1 MPGRQRSRPTS
12 PGAGRASFSSRAR
25 LNLILLL
32 AGLTGSLLTAFSMTS
47 SSAGGRMAESLGMN
61 RLASNFD
68 KVLAILAW
76 PILLFCLILCAYSF
90 TELIKI
96 YRAINDPESYGGRRR
111 HGRE

>member
-1 MPGRQRSRPTS
+1 MPGSQRSRSTS
-12 PGAGRASFSSRAR
+12 PAAGRTSSGSRTR
-25 LNLILLL
+25 LNLVLLV
-32 AGLTGSLLTAFSMTS
+32 AGLSGSLLTAFSMTS
-47 SSAGGRMAESLGMN
+47 SSAGGRMAQSLGMN

-96 YRAINDPESYGGRRR
+96 YRAVNNPDSYGSHRR
-111 HGRE
+111 HDRE